1 MSLTEALKET
11 GDALMA
17 EALAVVKEEGQAFA
31 DENKDDAIDIGE
43 DAANQLL
50 LWARFEFKD
59 IPLLRDDA
67 DLSEIE
73 QHEILLAKRDG
84 IFAKVAELELA
95 NAERIAR
102 MKARAMGFWKKVG
115 ARLGQIGL
123 KYATVALLALV

>member
-17 EALAVVKEEGQAFA
+17 EALAVVKDEGQSFA
-31 DENKDDAIDIGE
+31 DENKEDAAEVGE

-59 IPLLRDDA
+59 IPLLREDA
-67 DLSEIE
+67 DMAEIE
-73 QHEILLAKRDG
+73 QNEILLAKRNE
-84 IFAKVAELELA
+84 IFAKVAELERE
-95 NAERIAR
+95 NSERIER
-102 MKARAMGFWKKVG
+102 MKARAMSFWKKVG

-123 KYATVALLALV
+123 KYATAALIALI